1 MGLISKMSEAVKEA
15 AAQKAAERQALQ
27 ERMKPYY
34 RGYDVYP
41 QEVCEHFAG
50 MVRGSLARTF
60 AIMTVLFGGS
70 VGAAVIFFVKEIY
83 AGFMLSLVPAVI
95 FLLLALWAL
104 SPLTRML
111 GGDYD
116 AFGAMI
122 TDTRVE
128 EHRSTDSEG
137 RSTTTYTYYVW
148 LNGIQC
154 QVSGGEFRKVKT
166 GDYCYF
172 VRLRAKYIKDDQ
184 FYFFPSD
191 PAEQDHRISQHYPV
205 DELRLQG
212 PPPGS
217 GWAVLLIVL
226 GILGV
231 IGSIV
236 MWVTHDEDPNGFSPW
251 IPAVLGSAG
260 AAVLGIILRKITS
273 AIRARK
279 MIEEKKR
286 IRESL

>member
-1 MGLISKMSEAVKEA
+1 MGLISRMSEAVKEA
-15 AAQKAAERQALQ
+15 AAKKAAERQELQ
-27 ERMKPYY
+27 ERMKPYF

-50 MVRGSLARTF
+50 MVRGSLARSF
-60 AIMTVLFGGS
+60 AIRTVLFAGS
-70 VGAAVIFFVKEIY
+70 VGAAVIFFIKEIY
-83 AGFMLSLVPAVI
+83 AGFMISLVPAVI
-95 FLLLALWAL
+95 FLLMALAVL
-104 SPLTRML
+104 SPMRRILN
-111 GGDYD
+111 GDYD

-122 TDTRVE
+122 TNTHIE
-128 EHRSTDSEG
+128 EHYSTDSDG
-137 RSTTTYTYYVW
+137 NGTRTYTYYVW

-154 QVSGGEFRKVKT
+154 QVSGGEFNKIKV

-172 VRLRAKYIKDDQ
+172 VRLRGKYIKDDE

-191 PAEQDHRISQHYPV
+191 PAEQDHRLSQHYPV

-217 GWAVLLIVL
+217 AWAVLLIVL

-236 MWVTHDEDPNGFSPW
+236 MWVTHDEDPSGFSPW

-260 AAVLGIILRKITS
+260 AAVLGDILRRISS
-273 AIRARK
+273 AVRARK